1 MGWKMSG
8 GIEREREIRMNFK
21 FSFLFFSFRDTIQVK
36 GKGKMRTYYV
46 KLSDEM
52 YLVEEEWTKEIILS

>member
-1 MGWKMSG
+1 MRFQILHSY
-8 GIEREREIRMNFK
+8 
-21 FSFLFFSFRDTIQVK
+21 LSFRDTIQVK